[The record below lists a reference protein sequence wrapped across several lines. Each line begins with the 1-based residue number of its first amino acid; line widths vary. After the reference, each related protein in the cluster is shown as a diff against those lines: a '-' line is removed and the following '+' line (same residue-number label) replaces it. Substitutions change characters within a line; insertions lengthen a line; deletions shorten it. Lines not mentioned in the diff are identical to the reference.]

1 MRTDLLIF
9 IIAACEMEINNCLIR
24 QKVLNHSDNSVDPH
38 GWEESLIHS
47 DKYTQTQTYIRL
59 LHNMYD
65 IRVNIYRCNINQE
78 HIYK

>member
-9 IIAACEMEINNCLIR
+9 IIAACEMKQLPN
-24 QKVLNHSDNSVDPH
+24 QTKNHSNNSVDPH

-47 DKYTQTQTYIRL
+47 DKYTQTQTYIRP